1 MRTFLVYLKLELK
14 RALKSAPYFLAGT
27 AVLAVL
33 VGLIAFAA
41 GRVLYSD
48 RAVGNIRVGVV
59 LPQQDPASEKLISM
73 VSSLESVSSLC
84 EFSYVDEKGG
94 REQMRQGKLYAL
106 MLLPE
111 GLLRGIMDG
120 TNTPVTIVFPE
131 NAGLEAAV
139 FRELADAGTQI
150 LKTAQA
156 AVYAADELC
165 SRMGRETQIPSAEAD
180 INSMYLKYALNRSVY
195 FRTEEVSAVGE
206 VGTAAFYGISA
217 SVMVLL
223 LLGIPAAGFLKPYS
237 EIMERKLFLI
247 GLSRTKRLI
256 ARAVCLWLAFAA
268 VTAAP
273 FFLCFGMGF
282 MESGGFS
289 IPVWLMV
296 CMAAA
301 MWTILIYE
309 LARNAFA
316 GICALFLTA
325 AASVFMAGGLIPSVF
340 LPEAVQRAGSVTP
353 AAILMDAVQWMVSG
367 GEAFPVLR
375 LTALGAAAFLLAA
388 AVRRDY
394 E

>member
-84 EFSYVDEKGG
+84 EFSYVDEKEG

-340 LPEAVQRAGSVTP
+340 LPESSRNLNQNIIPKRSIP
-353 AAILMDAVQWMVSG
+353 
-367 GEAFPVLR
+367 
-375 LTALGAAAFLLAA
+375 
-388 AVRRDY
+388 
-394 E
+394 

>member
-14 RALKSAPYFLAGT
+14 RALKSAPYFFAGT

-84 EFSYVDEKGG
+84 EFSYVDEKEG

-256 ARAVCLWLAFAA
+256 ARAVCLWLAFSVLWNGIHGERRIQYSRVAYG
-268 VTAAP
+268 
-273 FFLCFGMGF
+273 LH
-282 MESGGFS
+282 GGS
-289 IPVWLMV
+289 HVDDTHL
-296 CMAAA
+296 
-301 MWTILIYE
+301 
-309 LARNAFA
+309 
-316 GICALFLTA
+316 
-325 AASVFMAGGLIPSVF
+325 
-340 LPEAVQRAGSVTP
+340 
-353 AAILMDAVQWMVSG
+353 
-367 GEAFPVLR
+367 
-375 LTALGAAAFLLAA
+375 
-388 AVRRDY
+388 
-394 E
+394 

>member
-41 GRVLYSD
+41 GRVLYSE
-48 RAVGNIRVGVV
+48 RAVGNIQVGVV

-84 EFSYVDEKGG
+84 EFSYVDEKEG

-131 NAGLEAAV
+131 NAGLEAVV

-340 LPEAVQRAGSVTP
+340 LPGAVQRAGSVTP

-367 GEAFPVLR
+367 GEAFPVFR

>member
-84 EFSYVDEKGG
+84 EFSYVDEKEG

-367 GEAFPVLR
+367 GGGLSCTQAYSPGSSRFSACGGSKEGL
-375 LTALGAAAFLLAA
+375 
-388 AVRRDY
+388 
-394 E
+394 

>member
-84 EFSYVDEKGG
+84 EFSYVDEKEG

-195 FRTEEVSAVGE
+195 FRTEEVNAVGE

-256 ARAVCLWLAFAA
+256 A
-268 VTAAP
+268 TAAP

-375 LTALGAAAFLLAA
+375 LTVLGAAAFLLAA